1 MIRHESSRE
10 HTPSTATE
18 KGPSDEP
25 QEAADRRPAKPMT
38 SEDALRLSI
47 KLAVD
52 AGNYERAIAL
62 LEVAKRTETKLNP
75 VTRLTMTHDR
85 KDR

>member
-1 MIRHESSRE
+1 
-10 HTPSTATE
+10 
-18 KGPSDEP
+18 
-25 QEAADRRPAKPMT
+25 MT

-52 AGNYERAIAL
+52 AGDYERAIIL
-62 LEVAKRTETKLNP
+62 LEVAKRTETKLNA
-75 VTRLTMTHDR
+75 VTRLAMAHDR